1 MVTVEYQAPTRLEE
15 AVKLLVGAGDRTAR
29 VLAGGTDLL
38 VQLRTRVNEPHL
50 IVDVKKIPGMTDAL
64 LDASGL
70 HLGPAGC
77 CAELT
82 ARSDIQAVFPGFVEA
97 AYLIGS
103 TQVQGRAS
111 VGGNL
116 CTASP
121 AGDTI
126 PAMMVLGAVCV
137 IAGPDGERSLAV
149 EDFVQGVQVSALRS
163 GEILKSIRLPLPAP
177 GSADAYL
184 RFIPRTEMD
193 IAVASAGVSVTLDSS
208 GTCIA
213 ARVAIGAVAP
223 TALLVPEAAAALVG
237 SKLDETALAEAG
249 AAASAMAKP
258 ISDRRGTAEFRTHVV
273 GVLTRRAAD
282 IAARRARERA
292 A

>member
-1 MVTVEYQAPTRLEE
+1 MVTVEYQAPATLAE
-15 AVKLLVGAGDRTAR
+15 AVELLAGADKKAR

-38 VQLRTRVNEPHL
+38 VQLRDRVNDPHL
-50 IVDVKKIPGMTDAL
+50 IVDLKKIPGMTEAR
-64 LDASGL
+64 LDKDGL
-70 HLGPAGC
+70 HLGPAMC

-82 ARSDIQAVFPGFVEA
+82 ARSDIKAVYPGFIEA
-97 AYLIGS
+97 AWLIGS

-126 PAMMVLGAVCV
+126 PAMLALGARCR
-137 IAGPDGERSLAV
+137 ILGPKGARSLAA
-149 EDFVQGVQVSALRS
+149 EDFVEGVQKNALKK
-163 GEILKSIRLPLPAP
+163 GEILESIFLPRPAP

-193 IAVASAGVSVTLDSS
+193 IAAASAGVSLTLDEQ
-208 GTCIA
+208 GVCQA

-223 TALLVPEAAAALVG
+223 TALLVPAAAEALIG
-237 SKLDETALAEAG
+237 SKLDDAVLEAAG
-249 AAASAMAKP
+249 KAASAAAKP
-258 ISDRRGTAEFRTHVV
+258 ITDKRGTVEFRTHVV
-273 GVLTRRAAD
+273 GVLTRRSAR
-282 IAARRARERA
+282 IAGERAREARS
-292 A
+292 